1 MSFAGIIL
9 TAVFV
14 NNVVLHQL
22 LGLCPLFAAA
32 GSRRAALGLG
42 LAAALVL
49 GLTAPAAWALQ
60 HLVLEPLRLGYLQTL
75 AFVLLVAGIFR
86 LVRLAAA
93 RLAPAVH
100 RALGLHLPALAV
112 NCVVLGSCLLLV
124 PGLSSAWRSAVAGL
138 AAGAGFL
145 LASVVLASI
154 QARLRTERVP
164 EAMRGLPIT
173 LLSAALMAL
182 GFLAFDRALLANL
195 IG

>member
-1 MSFAGIIL
+1 MSFAGTIL
-9 TAVFV
+9 TIMFV

-32 GSRRAALGLG
+32 GNRRAALGLG
-42 LAAALVL
+42 LAVTLAL
-49 GLTAPAAWALQ
+49 GLTAPAAWTLQ
-60 HLVLEPLRLGYLQTL
+60 HLVLEPLRLAYFQTL
-75 AFVLLVAGIFR
+75 AFVLLVAGVFH

-100 RALGLHLPALAV
+100 RALGLHLPVLAV

-154 QARLRTERVP
+154 QAKLQTERVP

-182 GFLAFDRALLANL
+182 SFLAFDRALLANL
-195 IG
+195 LG